1 MNRRNFSTPK
11 IASLDGVV
19 ALAITVACLLPFNH
33 LVAEVGDPHSKPLTL
48 IDAAFGVFFI
58 LAWRYCFTVLKLYS
72 RFSTVPSRIT
82 AIVKGV
88 VIMSTPV
95 VAYMATFHHSDL
107 TIRRVITL
115 LLALFVFEVD
125 RVFITSYFLDRFAKR
140 DPRRAI
146 ILGSGRRAGK
156 AWREIRTRYHSSM
169 TVMGFIDN
177 RDPSEMAP
185 EIASLHIGTVDQ
197 LETALLKNVVDV
209 LLIAMP
215 IKSCYEQMQQAVEIA
230 ESVGINVVYLGDI
243 YRTSNRQGYGSE
255 ELFTELAPEQ
265 DHYIIQRLAKRCV
278 DLVCSIVGLIIMS
291 PVMLLIALGIKLT
304 SKGPVIFRQSRYGY
318 RRRLFTIFKFR
329 SMVEDAEAALP
340 DYEHINEADG
350 PHFKIKNDPRVTVFG
365 QFLRST
371 SLDELPQLWNVLRGD
386 MSMVGPRPMSVR
398 DVSLFSDAT
407 LMRRFSVQAGI
418 TGLWQVS
425 GRSQIGFEEWMAL
438 DVQYVKTWS
447 LAMDLQILVKTVG
460 AVLMRSGAM

>member
-1 MNRRNFSTPK
+1 MTQRNLRTPR
-11 IASLDGVV
+11 IASVDGVV
-19 ALAITVACLLPFNH
+19 ALAITMACVLPFNH
-33 LVAEVGDPHSKPLTL
+33 LLAEVGDPHGKPLTL
-48 IDAAFGVFFI
+48 FDAAFGVFFI
-58 LAWRYCFTVLKLYS
+58 LGWRSCFNALKLYS

-88 VIMSTPV
+88 VIMTTPV
-95 VAYMATFHHSDL
+95 VAYMAAFHHSDL
-107 TIRRVITL
+107 TLRRVITL
-115 LLALFVFEVD
+115 LLALFAFEVD
-125 RVFITSYFLDRFAKR
+125 RIFITSYFLDRFSKQ
-140 DPRRAI
+140 DPRRAM

-169 TVMGFIDN
+169 NVIGFIDD

-185 EIASLHIGTVDQ
+185 EIARLHIGSVNQ
-197 LETALLKNVVDV
+197 LEEALLRNVVDV

-215 IKSCYEQMQQAVEIA
+215 IKSCYEQMQQAVEVA
-230 ESVGINVVYLGDI
+230 ESVGINIVYLGDI

-255 ELFTELAPEQ
+255 EMFTELAPEQ
-265 DHYIIQRLAKRCV
+265 DHYIMQRLAKRCV
-278 DLVCSIVGLIIMS
+278 DLICAITGLIIMS
-291 PVMLLIALGIKLT
+291 PVMLMIAIGIKLT
-304 SKGPVIFRQSRYGY
+304 SKGPVLFSQPRYGH
-318 RRRLFTIFKFR
+318 RRRLFTIQKFR

-350 PHFKIKNDPRVTVFG
+350 PHFKIKNDPRVTRFG

-371 SLDELPQLWNVLRGD
+371 SLDELPQLWNVLRGE

-425 GRSQIGFEEWMAL
+425 GRSETGFEEWMAL
-438 DVQYVKTWS
+438 DVQYVQNWS
-447 LAMDLQILVKTVG
+447 LAMDLRILFRTVG